1 MNDFETLKAALDEYQ
16 TALESLKSNPTETKL
31 QQVMT
36 ARKEVQGI
44 LRQEET
50 VAAGLLEY
58 LTALDLDLAEQRT
71 RLLPEENLDE
81 LESWDNIIE
90 STLSECWWQGKQA
103 THKSWWEKLDWLWS
117 GLTLV
122 LLTISV
128 SLTADAATRFL
139 SGGFDALSA
148 LTIAI
153 PSVLALLTSGTL
165 TKVGKDARQYLFSR
179 WNIAPRR
186 WEISTLAFSLLLLI
200 SLAIFHQSYGFMA
213 TKFNQHGVIHYQANR
228 LDSALSDY
236 QRAIALQPNYAEA
249 HYHLGLLYEDLQ
261 KLKEAKTE
269 YQLAVENG
277 SDSPASLPMLKARN
291 NLGRL
296 HLLEK
301 KYELAIPPLL
311 EVFNALDEEQ
321 VEANEEYKKLK
332 YTVLKN
338 LGWAQLELGNTV
350 EAKIKLQEAIQ
361 LFEQKA
367 SGHCLLAQVYEKQNR
382 PKLTIAEW
390 KKCRTL
396 VDISNPDEYRW
407 LSIAREKLETPSKTP

>member
-1 MNDFETLKAALDEYQ
+1 MKNLETLKAAADKYQ
-16 TALESLKSNPTETKL
+16 TALESLTENPTETKL
-31 QQVMT
+31 QQVLD
-36 ARKEVQGI
+36 ARKEAEVL
-44 LRQEET
+44 LREEEE
-50 VAAGLLEY
+50 VSAGMVEY
-58 LTALDLDLAEQRT
+58 LTALDLAFEEQR
-71 RLLPEENLDE
+71 RHILPAENLED
-81 LESWDNIIE
+81 LESWDRIIQP
-90 STLSECWWQGKQA
+90 TLIETWWQGKQPSQ
-103 THKSWWEKLDWLWS
+103 KSWWEKLDWLWS

-128 SLTADAATRFL
+128 SLAADAASRFL
-139 SGGFDALSA
+139 RGGFDALSA

-165 TKVGKDARQYLFSR
+165 TKVGKDARQYLFTRWKIAPSR
-179 WNIAPRR
+179 W
-186 WEISTLAFSLLLLI
+186 ELTTLAFSLFLLI
-200 SLAIFHQSYGFMA
+200 GLAIFHQSYGCIA
-213 TKFNQHGVIHYQANR
+213 TKFNQNGVTHYEANR

-236 QRAIALQPNYAEA
+236 QRAIALKPNFVEA

-277 SDSPASLPMLKARN
+277 SDSLASLPMLKARN

-301 KYELAIPPLL
+301 KYDLAIPPLL

-338 LGWAQLELGNTV
+338 LGWAQLGLKNTV
-350 EAKIKLQEAIQ
+350 EAKIKLQEAIS
-361 LFEQKA
+361 LLDKKA
-367 SGHCLLAQVYEKQNR
+367 PAYCLLAQTYEKQEKQ
-382 PKLTIAEW
+382 KLALENW
-390 KKCRTL
+390 KKCLTL
-396 VDISNPDEYRW
+396 VSINNPDEYRW
-407 LSIAREKLETPSKTP
+407 LSIAREKIDNPIEMP